1 MYIPMWHMW
10 SSNFFFWQMKC
21 QWMKIWS
28 NKVWDTRKVATNW
41 FLMLEGHTCHRFVAW
56 IWANESH
63 PDRFIQLRTSV
74 CKAPQTAKEGNQN
87 VPRCSTAATHFST
100 LKHSSDVNVSM
111 CHTSRDSSESR
122 FWFSSGVH
130 FTMLNHILIHFER
143 FHDIAENIRK
153 REGAIATCSD
163 TLTTASFPQSY
174 SINQRQSRS
183 NLALVKLDCWQCHR
197 QIYHL
202 CLVFQGRETDSKGRN
217 VCAEAVRQHAGNRR
231 WGSVWANDR
240 LLDVWAG
247 DLDFRVCRDFQRFTK
262 ESFQGFDGF
271 CLLLCTVCMC
281 AWIDCSLKIQFWNFH
296 EISICFVLGEGPWFK
311 THIDTLISL
320 NSRDISHIHHLSLI
334 FSSLLDI
341 NVCSPPWLTTQGLL
355 AFLKKSVPGLESL
368 SKIFIS
374 IISVV
379 LLVWGVGICLASV
392 CRHLVACDHLASLL
406 ESRFERLERTDNEC
420 WLMLYLHA
428 SSVHN
433 VNP

>member
-1 MYIPMWHMW
+1 
-10 SSNFFFWQMKC
+10 
-21 QWMKIWS
+21 
-28 NKVWDTRKVATNW
+28 
-41 FLMLEGHTCHRFVAW
+41 
-56 IWANESH
+56 
-63 PDRFIQLRTSV
+63 
-74 CKAPQTAKEGNQN
+74 
-87 VPRCSTAATHFST
+87 
-100 LKHSSDVNVSM
+100 M
-111 CHTSRDSSESR
+111 CHTSAFGCQR
-122 FWFSSGVH
+122 FSGGIH

-183 NLALVKLDCWQCHR
+183 NLALVKLDCWHCHR

-281 AWIDCSLKIQFWNFH
+281 IRMNWLQSQNPILEFSQ
-296 EISICFVLGEGPWFK
+296 CFVLDGGPWFK
-311 THIDTLISL
+311 THSFLWTAGTYHISITWV
-320 NSRDISHIHHLSLI
+320 SFSHP
-334 FSSLLDI
+334 
-341 NVCSPPWLTTQGLL
+341 CSPPWLTMQGLL
-355 AFLKKSVPGLESL
+355 AFLNKSVPGLESV
-368 SKIFIS
+368 SNIFIS

-392 CRHLVACDHLASLL
+392 CRHLVACDQCGQFAWEQIWALG
-406 ESRFERLERTDNEC
+406 ENGQ
-420 WLMLYLHA
+420 WMLT
-428 SSVHN
+428 N
-433 VNP
+433 VVPPCISWHEV